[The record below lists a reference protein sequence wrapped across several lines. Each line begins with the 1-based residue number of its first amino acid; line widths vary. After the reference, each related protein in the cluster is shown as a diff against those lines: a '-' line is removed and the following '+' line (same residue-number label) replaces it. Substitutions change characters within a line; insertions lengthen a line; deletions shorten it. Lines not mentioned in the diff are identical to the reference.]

1 MLYHNRKNKS
11 TAFSVYSAQ
20 SRYFAGFL
28 ANALEFAFS
37 IFDFGGFMEHLT
49 SLVRR
54 CIEDYDMIQ
63 TGETVA
69 VGISG
74 GKDSLA
80 LLCSLA
86 SLRRYYP
93 KPFSLAAITVGIGF
107 EGMDFSPVRELCH
120 RLDVEYIYIPSDIR
134 HVVFESRQEKNPCS
148 LCVKMRKGLLNDAL
162 VERGIRKVAFGHHMD
177 DAVETYLM
185 SLIYE
190 GRISC
195 FRPVTFMDRSG
206 ITQIRPMLYAD
217 EAMAASVA
225 RRYSLPVVKSTC
237 PMDGMSKRQDMK
249 ELIEKLSLEQ
259 KDLKAKIFRAIQRFP
274 MPGWEVNK

>member
-1 MLYHNRKNKS
+1 
-11 TAFSVYSAQ
+11 
-20 SRYFAGFL
+20 
-28 ANALEFAFS
+28 
-37 IFDFGGFMEHLT
+37 MEHLT

-54 CIEDYDMIQ
+54 CVEDYDMIQ
-63 TGETVA
+63 EDDRIA

-93 KPFSLAAITVGIGF
+93 KKFTLAAITIGIGF
-107 EGMDFSPVRELCH
+107 DDMDFSGVRELCR
-120 RLDVEYIYIPSDIR
+120 RLDVDYIYVESDIR
-134 HVVFESRQEKNPCS
+134 HVVFDVKQEKNPCS
-148 LCVKMRKGLLNDAL
+148 LCVKMRKGLLNDTLIAN
-162 VERGIRKVAFGHHMD
+162 GITKVAFGHHMD

-206 ITQIRPMLYAD
+206 VTQIRPMLYAD
-217 EAMAASVA
+217 EAMTASVA
-225 RRYSLPVVKSTC
+225 RRYNLPVVKNTC
-237 PMDGMSKRQDMK
+237 PMDGVSKRQDVK

-259 KDLKAKIFRAIQRFP
+259 KDFKPKVFRAIQRFP
-274 MPGWEVNK
+274 MPGWEVIK

>member
-1 MLYHNRKNKS
+1 
-11 TAFSVYSAQ
+11 V
-20 SRYFAGFL
+20 
-28 ANALEFAFS
+28 
-37 IFDFGGFMEHLT
+37 
-49 SLVRR
+49 
-54 CIEDYDMIQ
+54 EDYDMIQ
-63 TGETVA
+63 EGDRIA

-93 KPFSLAAITVGIGF
+93 KRFTLAAITIGIGF
-107 EGMDFSPVRELCH
+107 EDMDFSDVRELCR
-120 RLDVEYIYIPSDIR
+120 RLDVEYIYVESDIR
-134 HVVFESRQEKNPCS
+134 HVVFDVKQEKNPCS
-148 LCVKMRKGLLNDAL
+148 LCVKMRKGLLNDTLIAN
-162 VERGIRKVAFGHHMD
+162 GITKVAFGHHMD

-206 ITQIRPMLYAD
+206 VTQIRPMLYAD
-217 EAMAASVA
+217 EAMTASVA
-225 RRYSLPVVKSTC
+225 RRYSLPVVKNTC
-237 PMDGMSKRQDMK
+237 PMDGVSKRQDVK

-259 KDLKAKIFRAIQRFP
+259 KDFKPKVFRAIQRFP
-274 MPGWEVNK
+274 MPGWEVVK

>member
-1 MLYHNRKNKS
+1 
-11 TAFSVYSAQ
+11 
-20 SRYFAGFL
+20 
-28 ANALEFAFS
+28 
-37 IFDFGGFMEHLT
+37 MEHLT

-54 CIEDYDMIQ
+54 CVEDYDMIQ
-63 TGETVA
+63 DGERIA

-93 KPFSLAAITVGIGF
+93 KRFSLAAITIGIGF
-107 EGMDFSPVRELCH
+107 EDMDFSGVAELCR
-120 RLDVEYIYIPSDIR
+120 RLDVEYIYVPSDIR
-134 HVVFESRQEKNPCS
+134 HVVFDVKQEKNPCS
-148 LCVKMRKGLLNDAL
+148 LCVKMRKGLLNDTLIAH
-162 VERGIRKVAFGHHMD
+162 GISKVAFGHHMD

-206 ITQIRPMLYAD
+206 VTQIRPMLYAD
-217 EAMAASVA
+217 EKMTESLA
-225 RRYSLPVVKSTC
+225 RRYSLPVVKNTC
-237 PMDGMSKRQDMK
+237 PMDGVSKRQDAK

-259 KDLKAKIFRAIQRFP
+259 KDFKNKVFRAIQRFP
-274 MPGWEVNK
+274 MPGWEVVK

>member
-1 MLYHNRKNKS
+1 
-11 TAFSVYSAQ
+11 
-20 SRYFAGFL
+20 
-28 ANALEFAFS
+28 
-37 IFDFGGFMEHLT
+37 MEHLT

-54 CIEDYDMIQ
+54 CVEDYDMIQ
-63 TGETVA
+63 EGDRIA

-93 KPFSLAAITVGIGF
+93 KKFTLAAITIGIGF
-107 EGMDFSPVRELCH
+107 EDMDFSGVRELCR
-120 RLDVEYIYIPSDIR
+120 RLDVDYIYVESDIR
-134 HVVFESRQEKNPCS
+134 HVVFDVKQEKNPCS
-148 LCVKMRKGLLNDAL
+148 LCVKMRKGLLNDTL
-162 VERGIRKVAFGHHMD
+162 VANGITKVAFGHHMD

-206 ITQIRPMLYAD
+206 VTQIRPMLYAD
-217 EAMAASVA
+217 EAMTASVA
-225 RRYSLPVVKSTC
+225 RRYSLPVVKNTC
-237 PMDGMSKRQDMK
+237 PMDGVSKRQDVK
-249 ELIEKLSLEQ
+249 ELIQKLSLEQ
-259 KDLKAKIFRAIQRFP
+259 KDFKPKVFRAIQRFP
-274 MPGWEVNK
+274 MPGWEVAK

>member
-1 MLYHNRKNKS
+1 
-11 TAFSVYSAQ
+11 
-20 SRYFAGFL
+20 
-28 ANALEFAFS
+28 
-37 IFDFGGFMEHLT
+37 MEHLT

-54 CIEDYDMIQ
+54 CVEDYDMIQ
-63 TGETVA
+63 EGDRIA

-93 KPFSLAAITVGIGF
+93 KRFTLAAITIGIGF
-107 EGMDFSPVRELCH
+107 EDMDFSGVRELCR
-120 RLDVEYIYIPSDIR
+120 RLDVEYIYVESDIR
-134 HVVFESRQEKNPCS
+134 HVVFDVKQEKNPCS
-148 LCVKMRKGLLNDAL
+148 LCVKMRKGLLNDTLIAN
-162 VERGIRKVAFGHHMD
+162 GITKVAFGHHMD

-206 ITQIRPMLYAD
+206 VTQIRPMLYAD
-217 EAMAASVA
+217 EAMTASVA
-225 RRYSLPVVKSTC
+225 RRYSLPVVKNTC
-237 PMDGMSKRQDMK
+237 PMDGVSKRQDVK

-259 KDLKAKIFRAIQRFP
+259 KDFKPKVFRAIQRFP
-274 MPGWEVNK
+274 MPGWEVVK

>member
-1 MLYHNRKNKS
+1 
-11 TAFSVYSAQ
+11 
-20 SRYFAGFL
+20 
-28 ANALEFAFS
+28 
-37 IFDFGGFMEHLT
+37 MEHLT

-54 CIEDYDMIQ
+54 CVEDYDMIQ
-63 TGETVA
+63 EGDRIA

-93 KPFSLAAITVGIGF
+93 KRFTLAAITIGIGF
-107 EGMDFSPVRELCH
+107 DDMDFSGVRELCR
-120 RLDVEYIYIPSDIR
+120 RLDVDYIYVESDIR
-134 HVVFESRQEKNPCS
+134 HVVFDVKQEKNPCS
-148 LCVKMRKGLLNDAL
+148 LCVKMRKGLLNDTLIAN
-162 VERGIRKVAFGHHMD
+162 GITKVAFGHHMD

-206 ITQIRPMLYAD
+206 VTQIRPMLYAD
-217 EAMAASVA
+217 EAMTASVA
-225 RRYSLPVVKSTC
+225 RRYSLPVVKNTC
-237 PMDGMSKRQDMK
+237 PMDGVSKRQDVK

-259 KDLKAKIFRAIQRFP
+259 KDFKSKVFRAIQRFP
-274 MPGWEVNK
+274 MPGWEVVK

>member
-1 MLYHNRKNKS
+1 
-11 TAFSVYSAQ
+11 
-20 SRYFAGFL
+20 
-28 ANALEFAFS
+28 
-37 IFDFGGFMEHLT
+37 MEHLT

-54 CIEDYDMIQ
+54 CVEDYDMIQ
-63 TGETVA
+63 EGDRIA

-93 KPFSLAAITVGIGF
+93 KKFTLAAITIGIGF
-107 EGMDFSPVRELCH
+107 EDMDFSGVRELCR
-120 RLDVEYIYIPSDIR
+120 RLDVDYIYVESDLR
-134 HVVFESRQEKNPCS
+134 HVVFDVKQEKNPCS
-148 LCVKMRKGLLNDAL
+148 LCVKMRKGLLNDTLIAN
-162 VERGIRKVAFGHHMD
+162 GITKVAFGHHMD

-206 ITQIRPMLYAD
+206 VTQIRPMLYAD
-217 EAMAASVA
+217 ESMTASVA
-225 RRYSLPVVKSTC
+225 RRYSLPVVKNTC
-237 PMDGMSKRQDMK
+237 PMDGVSKRQDVK

-259 KDLKAKIFRAIQRFP
+259 KDFKPKVFRAIQRFP
-274 MPGWEVNK
+274 MPGWEVVK

>member
-1 MLYHNRKNKS
+1 
-11 TAFSVYSAQ
+11 
-20 SRYFAGFL
+20 
-28 ANALEFAFS
+28 
-37 IFDFGGFMEHLT
+37 MEHLT

-54 CIEDYDMIQ
+54 CVEDYDMIQ
-63 TGETVA
+63 EGDRIA

-93 KPFSLAAITVGIGF
+93 KKFTLAAITIGIGF
-107 EGMDFSPVRELCH
+107 EDMDFSGVRELCR
-120 RLDVEYIYIPSDIR
+120 RLDVDYIYVESDIR
-134 HVVFESRQEKNPCS
+134 HVVFDVKQEKNPCS
-148 LCVKMRKGLLNDAL
+148 LCVKMRKGLLNDTLIAN
-162 VERGIRKVAFGHHMD
+162 GITKVAFGHHMD

-206 ITQIRPMLYAD
+206 VTQIRPMLYAD
-217 EAMAASVA
+217 EAMTASVA
-225 RRYSLPVVKSTC
+225 RRYSLPVVKNTC
-237 PMDGMSKRQDMK
+237 PMDGVSKRQDVK

-259 KDLKAKIFRAIQRFP
+259 KDFKPKVFRAIQRFP
-274 MPGWEVNK
+274 MPGWGVVK

>member
-1 MLYHNRKNKS
+1 
-11 TAFSVYSAQ
+11 
-20 SRYFAGFL
+20 
-28 ANALEFAFS
+28 
-37 IFDFGGFMEHLT
+37 MEHLT

-54 CIEDYDMIQ
+54 CVEDYDMIQ
-63 TGETVA
+63 EGDRIA

-93 KPFSLAAITVGIGF
+93 KRFTLAAITIGIGF
-107 EGMDFSPVRELCH
+107 EDMDFSGVKELCR
-120 RLDVEYIYIPSDIR
+120 RLDVDYIYVESDIR
-134 HVVFESRQEKNPCS
+134 HVVFDVKQEKNPCS
-148 LCVKMRKGLLNDAL
+148 LCVKMRKGLLNDTLIAN
-162 VERGIRKVAFGHHMD
+162 GITKVAFGHHMD

-206 ITQIRPMLYAD
+206 VTQIRPMLYAD
-217 EAMAASVA
+217 EAMTASVA
-225 RRYSLPVVKSTC
+225 RRYSLPVVKNTC
-237 PMDGMSKRQDMK
+237 PMDGVSKRQDVK

-259 KDLKAKIFRAIQRFP
+259 KDFKPKVFRAIQRFP
-274 MPGWEVNK
+274 MPGWEVVK

>member
-1 MLYHNRKNKS
+1 
-11 TAFSVYSAQ
+11 
-20 SRYFAGFL
+20 
-28 ANALEFAFS
+28 
-37 IFDFGGFMEHLT
+37 MEHLT

-54 CIEDYDMIQ
+54 CVEDYDMIQ
-63 TGETVA
+63 EGDHIA

-93 KPFSLAAITVGIGF
+93 KRFTLSAITIGIGF
-107 EGMDFSPVRELCH
+107 EDMDFSGVRELCR
-120 RLDVEYIYIPSDIR
+120 RLDVDYIYVESDIR
-134 HVVFESRQEKNPCS
+134 HVVFDVKQEKNPCS
-148 LCVKMRKGLLNDAL
+148 LCVKIRKGLLNDTLIAN
-162 VERGIRKVAFGHHMD
+162 GITKVAFGHHMD

-206 ITQIRPMLYAD
+206 VTQIRPMLYAD
-217 EAMAASVA
+217 EAMTASVA
-225 RRYSLPVVKSTC
+225 RRYSLPVVKNTC
-237 PMDGMSKRQDMK
+237 PMDGVSKRQDVK

-259 KDLKAKIFRAIQRFP
+259 KDFKPKVFRAIQRFP
-274 MPGWEVNK
+274 MPGWEVVK

>member
-1 MLYHNRKNKS
+1 
-11 TAFSVYSAQ
+11 
-20 SRYFAGFL
+20 
-28 ANALEFAFS
+28 
-37 IFDFGGFMEHLT
+37 MEHLT

-54 CIEDYDMIQ
+54 CVEDYDMIQ
-63 TGETVA
+63 EGDRIA

-93 KPFSLAAITVGIGF
+93 KKFTLAAITIGIGF
-107 EGMDFSPVRELCH
+107 DDMDFSGVRELCR
-120 RLDVEYIYIPSDIR
+120 RLDVDYIYVESDIR
-134 HVVFESRQEKNPCS
+134 HVVFDVKQEKNPCS
-148 LCVKMRKGLLNDAL
+148 LCVKMRKGLLNDTLIAN
-162 VERGIRKVAFGHHMD
+162 GITKVAFGHHMD

-206 ITQIRPMLYAD
+206 VTQIRPMLYAD
-217 EAMAASVA
+217 EAMTASVA
-225 RRYSLPVVKSTC
+225 RRYNLPVVKNTC
-237 PMDGMSKRQDMK
+237 PMDGVSKRQDVK
-249 ELIEKLSLEQ
+249 ELIEQLSLEQ
-259 KDLKAKIFRAIQRFP
+259 KDFKPKVFRAIQRFP
-274 MPGWEVNK
+274 MPGWEVIK

>member
-1 MLYHNRKNKS
+1 
-11 TAFSVYSAQ
+11 
-20 SRYFAGFL
+20 
-28 ANALEFAFS
+28 
-37 IFDFGGFMEHLT
+37 MEHLT

-54 CIEDYDMIQ
+54 CVEDYDMIQ
-63 TGETVA
+63 EGDRIA

-93 KPFSLAAITVGIGF
+93 KRFTLAAITIGIGF
-107 EGMDFSPVRELCH
+107 EDMDFSGVRELCR
-120 RLDVEYIYIPSDIR
+120 RLDVDYIYVESDIR
-134 HVVFESRQEKNPCS
+134 HVVFDVKQEKNPCS
-148 LCVKMRKGLLNDAL
+148 LCVKMRKGLLNDTLIAN
-162 VERGIRKVAFGHHMD
+162 GITKVAFGHHMD

-206 ITQIRPMLYAD
+206 VTQIRPMLYAD
-217 EAMAASVA
+217 EAMTASGA
-225 RRYSLPVVKSTC
+225 RRYSLPVGKSTC
-237 PMDGMSKRQDMK
+237 PMDGVSKRQDVK

-259 KDLKAKIFRAIQRFP
+259 KDFKPKVFRAIQRFP
-274 MPGWEVNK
+274 MPGWEVVK

>member
-1 MLYHNRKNKS
+1 
-11 TAFSVYSAQ
+11 
-20 SRYFAGFL
+20 
-28 ANALEFAFS
+28 
-37 IFDFGGFMEHLT
+37 MEHLT

-54 CIEDYDMIQ
+54 CVEDYDMIQ
-63 TGETVA
+63 EGDRIA

-93 KPFSLAAITVGIGF
+93 KRFTLAAITIGIGF
-107 EGMDFSPVRELCH
+107 EDMDFSGVRELCR
-120 RLDVEYIYIPSDIR
+120 RLGVEYIYVESDIR
-134 HVVFESRQEKNPCS
+134 HVVFDVKQEKNPCS
-148 LCVKMRKGLLNDAL
+148 LCVKMRKGLLNDTLIAN
-162 VERGIRKVAFGHHMD
+162 GITKVAFGHHMD

-206 ITQIRPMLYAD
+206 VTQIRPMLYAD
-217 EAMAASVA
+217 EAMTASVA
-225 RRYSLPVVKSTC
+225 RRYSLPVVKNTC
-237 PMDGMSKRQDMK
+237 PMDGVSKRQDVK

-259 KDLKAKIFRAIQRFP
+259 KDFKPKVFRAIQRFP
-274 MPGWEVNK
+274 MPGWEVVK

>member
-1 MLYHNRKNKS
+1 
-11 TAFSVYSAQ
+11 
-20 SRYFAGFL
+20 
-28 ANALEFAFS
+28 
-37 IFDFGGFMEHLT
+37 MEHLT

-54 CIEDYDMIQ
+54 CVEDYDMIQ
-63 TGETVA
+63 EGDRIA

-93 KPFSLAAITVGIGF
+93 KRFTLVAITIGIGF
-107 EGMDFSPVRELCH
+107 EDMDFSGVRELCR
-120 RLDVEYIYIPSDIR
+120 RLDVDYIYVESDIR
-134 HVVFESRQEKNPCS
+134 HVVFDVKQEKNPCS
-148 LCVKMRKGLLNDAL
+148 LCVKMRKGLLNDTLIAN
-162 VERGIRKVAFGHHMD
+162 GITKVAFGHHMD

-206 ITQIRPMLYAD
+206 VTQIRPMLYAD
-217 EAMAASVA
+217 EAMTASVA
-225 RRYSLPVVKSTC
+225 RRYSLPVVKNTC
-237 PMDGMSKRQDMK
+237 PMDGASKRQDVK

-259 KDLKAKIFRAIQRFP
+259 KDFKPKVFRAIQRFP
-274 MPGWEVNK
+274 MPGWEVVK

>member
-1 MLYHNRKNKS
+1 
-11 TAFSVYSAQ
+11 
-20 SRYFAGFL
+20 
-28 ANALEFAFS
+28 
-37 IFDFGGFMEHLT
+37 MEHLT

-54 CIEDYDMIQ
+54 CVEDYDMIQ
-63 TGETVA
+63 DGERIA
-69 VGISG
+69 VGVSG

-93 KPFSLAAITVGIGF
+93 KRFSLAAITIGIGF
-107 EGMDFSPVRELCH
+107 ESMDFSGVRELCR
-120 RLDVEYIYIPSDIR
+120 RLDIEYIYVDSDIR
-134 HVVFESRQEKNPCS
+134 HVVFDVKQEKNPCS
-148 LCVKMRKGLLNDAL
+148 LCVKMRKGLLNDTLIAH
-162 VERGIRKVAFGHHMD
+162 GINKVAFGHHMD

-206 ITQIRPMLYAD
+206 VTQIRPMLYAD
-217 EAMAASVA
+217 EAMTASIA
-225 RRYSLPVVKSTC
+225 RRYSLPVVKNTC
-237 PMDGMSKRQDMK
+237 PMDGVSKRQDVK

-259 KDLKAKIFRAIQRFP
+259 KDLKPKIFRAIQRFP
-274 MPGWEVNK
+274 MPGWEVVK

>member
-1 MLYHNRKNKS
+1 
-11 TAFSVYSAQ
+11 
-20 SRYFAGFL
+20 
-28 ANALEFAFS
+28 
-37 IFDFGGFMEHLT
+37 MEHLT

-54 CIEDYDMIQ
+54 CVEDYDMIQ
-63 TGETVA
+63 EGDRIA

-93 KPFSLAAITVGIGF
+93 KKFTLAAITIGIGF
-107 EGMDFSPVRELCH
+107 EDMDFSGVRELCR
-120 RLDVEYIYIPSDIR
+120 RLDVDYIYVESDIR
-134 HVVFESRQEKNPCS
+134 HVVFDVKQEKNPCS
-148 LCVKMRKGLLNDAL
+148 LCVKMRKGLLNDTL
-162 VERGIRKVAFGHHMD
+162 VANGITKVAFGHHMD

-206 ITQIRPMLYAD
+206 VTQIRPMLYAD
-217 EAMAASVA
+217 EAMTASVA
-225 RRYSLPVVKSTC
+225 RRYSLPVVKNTC
-237 PMDGMSKRQDMK
+237 PMDGVSKRQDVK
-249 ELIEKLSLEQ
+249 ELIQKLSLEQ
-259 KDLKAKIFRAIQRFP
+259 KDFKPKVFRAIQRFP
-274 MPGWEVNK
+274 MPGWEVVK

>member
-1 MLYHNRKNKS
+1 
-11 TAFSVYSAQ
+11 
-20 SRYFAGFL
+20 
-28 ANALEFAFS
+28 
-37 IFDFGGFMEHLT
+37 MEHLT

-54 CIEDYDMIQ
+54 CVEDYDMIQ
-63 TGETVA
+63 EGDRIA

-93 KPFSLAAITVGIGF
+93 KRFTLAAITIGIGF
-107 EGMDFSPVRELCH
+107 EDMDFSGVRELCR
-120 RLDVEYIYIPSDIR
+120 RLDVDYIYVESDIR
-134 HVVFESRQEKNPCS
+134 HVVFDVKQEKNPCS
-148 LCVKMRKGLLNDAL
+148 LCVKMRKGLLNDTLIAN
-162 VERGIRKVAFGHHMD
+162 GITKVAFGHHMD

-206 ITQIRPMLYAD
+206 VTQIRPMLYAD
-217 EAMAASVA
+217 EAMTASVA
-225 RRYSLPVVKSTC
+225 RRYSLPVVKNTC
-237 PMDGMSKRQDMK
+237 PMDGVSKRQDVK

-259 KDLKAKIFRAIQRFP
+259 KDFKPKVFRAIQRFP
-274 MPGWEVNK
+274 MPGWEVVK

>member
-1 MLYHNRKNKS
+1 
-11 TAFSVYSAQ
+11 
-20 SRYFAGFL
+20 
-28 ANALEFAFS
+28 
-37 IFDFGGFMEHLT
+37 MEHLT

-54 CIEDYDMIQ
+54 CVEDYDMIQ
-63 TGETVA
+63 EGDRIA

-93 KPFSLAAITVGIGF
+93 KKFTLAAITIGIGF
-107 EGMDFSPVRELCH
+107 EDMDFSGVRELCR
-120 RLDVEYIYIPSDIR
+120 RLDVDYIYVESDIR
-134 HVVFESRQEKNPCS
+134 HVVFDVKQEKNPCS
-148 LCVKMRKGLLNDAL
+148 LCVKMRKGLLNDTL
-162 VERGIRKVAFGHHMD
+162 TTNGITKVAFGHHMD

-206 ITQIRPMLYAD
+206 VTQIRPMLYAD
-217 EAMAASVA
+217 EAMTASVA
-225 RRYSLPVVKSTC
+225 RRYSLPVVKNTC
-237 PMDGMSKRQDMK
+237 PMDGVSKRQDVK

-259 KDLKAKIFRAIQRFP
+259 KDFKPKVFRAIQRFP
-274 MPGWEVNK
+274 MPGWEVVK

>member
-1 MLYHNRKNKS
+1 
-11 TAFSVYSAQ
+11 
-20 SRYFAGFL
+20 
-28 ANALEFAFS
+28 
-37 IFDFGGFMEHLT
+37 MEHLT

-54 CIEDYDMIQ
+54 CVEDYDMIQ
-63 TGETVA
+63 EGDRIA

-93 KPFSLAAITVGIGF
+93 KKFTLAAITIGIGF
-107 EGMDFSPVRELCH
+107 DDMDFSGVRELCR
-120 RLDVEYIYIPSDIR
+120 RLDVDYIYVESDIR
-134 HVVFESRQEKNPCS
+134 HVVFDVKQEKNPCS
-148 LCVKMRKGLLNDAL
+148 LCVKMRKGLLNDTLIAN
-162 VERGIRKVAFGHHMD
+162 GITKVAFGHHMD

-206 ITQIRPMLYAD
+206 VTQIRPMLYAD
-217 EAMAASVA
+217 EAMTASVA
-225 RRYSLPVVKSTC
+225 RRYNLPVVKNTC
-237 PMDGMSKRQDMK
+237 PMDGVSKRQDVK

-259 KDLKAKIFRAIQRFP
+259 KDFKPKVFRAIQRFP
-274 MPGWEVNK
+274 MPGWEVIK

>member
-1 MLYHNRKNKS
+1 
-11 TAFSVYSAQ
+11 
-20 SRYFAGFL
+20 
-28 ANALEFAFS
+28 
-37 IFDFGGFMEHLT
+37 MEHLT

-54 CIEDYDMIQ
+54 CVEDYDMIQ
-63 TGETVA
+63 EGDRIA

-93 KPFSLAAITVGIGF
+93 KRFTLAAITIGIGF
-107 EGMDFSPVRELCH
+107 EDMDFSGVRELCR
-120 RLDVEYIYIPSDIR
+120 RLDVDYIYVESDIR
-134 HVVFESRQEKNPCS
+134 HVVFDVKQEKNPCS
-148 LCVKMRKGLLNDAL
+148 LCVKMRKGLLNDTLIAN
-162 VERGIRKVAFGHHMD
+162 GITKVAFGHHMD

-206 ITQIRPMLYAD
+206 VTQIRPMLYAD
-217 EAMAASVA
+217 ESMTASVA
-225 RRYSLPVVKSTC
+225 RRYSLPVVKNTC
-237 PMDGMSKRQDMK
+237 PMDGVSKRQDVK

-259 KDLKAKIFRAIQRFP
+259 KDFKPKVFRAIQRFP
-274 MPGWEVNK
+274 MPGWEVVK

>member
-1 MLYHNRKNKS
+1 
-11 TAFSVYSAQ
+11 
-20 SRYFAGFL
+20 
-28 ANALEFAFS
+28 
-37 IFDFGGFMEHLT
+37 MEHLT

-54 CIEDYDMIQ
+54 CVEDYDMIQ
-63 TGETVA
+63 AGDRIA

-80 LLCSLA
+80 LLCALA

-93 KPFSLAAITVGIGF
+93 NKFELSAITIGIGF
-107 EGMDFSPVRELCH
+107 EDMDFSGVRELCR
-120 RLDVEYIYIPSDIR
+120 RLDVDYIYVESDIR
-134 HVVFESRQEKNPCS
+134 HVVFDVKQEKNPCS
-148 LCVKMRKGLLNDAL
+148 LCVKMRKGLLNDTLIAN
-162 VERGIRKVAFGHHMD
+162 GITKVAFGHHMD

-206 ITQIRPMLYAD
+206 VTQIRPMLYAD
-217 EAMAASVA
+217 EAMTASVA
-225 RRYSLPVVKSTC
+225 RRYSLPVVKNTC
-237 PMDGMSKRQDMK
+237 PMDGVSKRQDVK

-259 KDLKAKIFRAIQRFP
+259 KDFKPKVFRAIQRFP
-274 MPGWEVNK
+274 MPGWEVVK

>member
-1 MLYHNRKNKS
+1 
-11 TAFSVYSAQ
+11 
-20 SRYFAGFL
+20 
-28 ANALEFAFS
+28 
-37 IFDFGGFMEHLT
+37 MEHLT

-54 CIEDYDMIQ
+54 CVEDYDMIQ
-63 TGETVA
+63 EGDRIA

-93 KPFSLAAITVGIGF
+93 KKFTLAAITIGIGF
-107 EGMDFSPVRELCH
+107 DDMDFSGVRELCR
-120 RLDVEYIYIPSDIR
+120 RLDVDYIYVESDIR
-134 HVVFESRQEKNPCS
+134 HVVFDVKQEKNPCS
-148 LCVKMRKGLLNDAL
+148 LCVKMRKGLLNDTLIAN
-162 VERGIRKVAFGHHMD
+162 GITKVAFGHHMD

-206 ITQIRPMLYAD
+206 VTQIRPMLYAD
-217 EAMAASVA
+217 EAMTASVT
-225 RRYSLPVVKSTC
+225 RRYNLPVVKNTC
-237 PMDGMSKRQDMK
+237 PMDGVSKRQDVK

-259 KDLKAKIFRAIQRFP
+259 KDFKPKVFRAIQRFP
-274 MPGWEVNK
+274 MPGWEVIK

>member
-1 MLYHNRKNKS
+1 
-11 TAFSVYSAQ
+11 
-20 SRYFAGFL
+20 
-28 ANALEFAFS
+28 
-37 IFDFGGFMEHLT
+37 MEHLT

-54 CIEDYDMIQ
+54 CVEDYDMIQ
-63 TGETVA
+63 EGDRIA

-93 KPFSLAAITVGIGF
+93 KRFTLAAITIGIGF
-107 EGMDFSPVRELCH
+107 EDMDFSGVKELCR
-120 RLDVEYIYIPSDIR
+120 RLDVDYIYVESDIR
-134 HVVFESRQEKNPCS
+134 HVVFDVKQEKNPCS
-148 LCVKMRKGLLNDAL
+148 LCVKMRKGLLNDTLIAN
-162 VERGIRKVAFGHHMD
+162 GITKVAFGHHMD

-195 FRPVTFMDRSG
+195 FRPVTFVDRSG
-206 ITQIRPMLYAD
+206 VTQIRPMLYAD
-217 EAMAASVA
+217 EAMTASVA
-225 RRYSLPVVKSTC
+225 RRYSLPVVKNTC
-237 PMDGMSKRQDMK
+237 PMDGVSKRQDVK

-259 KDLKAKIFRAIQRFP
+259 KDFKPKVFRAIQRFP
-274 MPGWEVNK
+274 MPGWEVVK

>member
-1 MLYHNRKNKS
+1 
-11 TAFSVYSAQ
+11 
-20 SRYFAGFL
+20 
-28 ANALEFAFS
+28 
-37 IFDFGGFMEHLT
+37 MEHLT

-54 CIEDYDMIQ
+54 CVEDYDMIQ
-63 TGETVA
+63 EGDRIA

-93 KPFSLAAITVGIGF
+93 KRFTLAAITIGIGF
-107 EGMDFSPVRELCH
+107 EDMDFSDVRELCR
-120 RLDVEYIYIPSDIR
+120 RLDVEYIYVESDIR
-134 HVVFESRQEKNPCS
+134 HVVFDVKQEKNPCS
-148 LCVKMRKGLLNDAL
+148 LCVKMRKGLLNDTLIAN
-162 VERGIRKVAFGHHMD
+162 GITKVAFGHHMD

-206 ITQIRPMLYAD
+206 VTQIRPMLYAD
-217 EAMAASVA
+217 EAMTASVA
-225 RRYSLPVVKSTC
+225 RRYSLPVVKNTC
-237 PMDGMSKRQDMK
+237 PMDGVSKRQDVK

-259 KDLKAKIFRAIQRFP
+259 KDFKPKVFRAIQRFP
-274 MPGWEVNK
+274 MPGWEVVK

>member
-1 MLYHNRKNKS
+1 
-11 TAFSVYSAQ
+11 
-20 SRYFAGFL
+20 
-28 ANALEFAFS
+28 
-37 IFDFGGFMEHLT
+37 MEHLT

-54 CIEDYDMIQ
+54 CVEDYDMIQ
-63 TGETVA
+63 EGDRIA

-93 KPFSLAAITVGIGF
+93 KKFTLAAITIGIGF
-107 EGMDFSPVRELCH
+107 EDMDFSGVRELCR
-120 RLDVEYIYIPSDIR
+120 RLDVDYIYVESDIR
-134 HVVFESRQEKNPCS
+134 HVVFDVKQEKNPCS
-148 LCVKMRKGLLNDAL
+148 LCVKMRKGLLNDTLIAN
-162 VERGIRKVAFGHHMD
+162 GITKVAFGHHMD

-206 ITQIRPMLYAD
+206 VTQIRPMLYAD
-217 EAMAASVA
+217 EAMTASVA
-225 RRYSLPVVKSTC
+225 RRYSLPVVKNTC
-237 PMDGMSKRQDMK
+237 PMDGVSKRQDVK

-259 KDLKAKIFRAIQRFP
+259 KDFKPKVFRAIQRFP
-274 MPGWEVNK
+274 MPGWEVVK

>member
-1 MLYHNRKNKS
+1 
-11 TAFSVYSAQ
+11 
-20 SRYFAGFL
+20 
-28 ANALEFAFS
+28 
-37 IFDFGGFMEHLT
+37 MEHLT

-54 CIEDYDMIQ
+54 CVEDYDMIQ
-63 TGETVA
+63 EGDRIA

-93 KPFSLAAITVGIGF
+93 KKFTLAAITIGIGF
-107 EGMDFSPVRELCH
+107 EDMDFSGVRELCR
-120 RLDVEYIYIPSDIR
+120 RLDVDYIYVESDIR
-134 HVVFESRQEKNPCS
+134 HVVFDVKQEKNPCS
-148 LCVKMRKGLLNDAL
+148 LCVKMRKGLLNDTLIAN
-162 VERGIRKVAFGHHMD
+162 GITKVAFGHHMD

-206 ITQIRPMLYAD
+206 VTQIRPMLYAD
-217 EAMAASVA
+217 EAMTASVA
-225 RRYSLPVVKSTC
+225 RRYSLPIVKNTC
-237 PMDGMSKRQDMK
+237 PMDGVSKRQDVK

-259 KDLKAKIFRAIQRFP
+259 KDFKPKVFRAIQRFP
-274 MPGWEVNK
+274 MPGWEVVK

>member
-1 MLYHNRKNKS
+1 
-11 TAFSVYSAQ
+11 
-20 SRYFAGFL
+20 
-28 ANALEFAFS
+28 
-37 IFDFGGFMEHLT
+37 MEHLT

-54 CIEDYDMIQ
+54 CVEDYDMIQ
-63 TGETVA
+63 DGERVA
-69 VGISG
+69 VGVSG

-93 KPFSLAAITVGIGF
+93 KRFSLAAITIGIGF
-107 EGMDFSPVRELCH
+107 EDMDFSGVRELCR
-120 RLDVEYIYIPSDIR
+120 RLGVEYIYVDSDIR
-134 HVVFESRQEKNPCS
+134 HVVFDVKREKNPCS
-148 LCVKMRKGLLNDAL
+148 LCVKMRKGLLNDTLMAQ
-162 VERGIRKVAFGHHMD
+162 GISKVAFGHHMD

-206 ITQIRPMLYAD
+206 VTQIRPMLYAD
-217 EAMAASVA
+217 EAMTSSVA

-237 PMDGMSKRQDMK
+237 PMDGVSKRQDVK
-249 ELIEKLSLEQ
+249 ELIERISLEQ

-274 MPGWEVNK
+274 MPGWEVVK